1 MPTLRRAHWL
11 LLLLGVLFL
20 FSYFGL
26 LSWGRIEESL
36 ESLAAKP
43 SGAKVFHANVDR
55 ADAIFIVFMFL
66 MLTPIALAAV
76 AGLIAFVG
84 AVLAGFLESLVRVS
98 WVPDWVV
105 TGFVYCALIGAG
117 YLSRAIWA
125 PQAQGFFSL
134 LARSVVAA
142 YQ

>member
-1 MPTLRRAHWL
+1 MPALRRSHWL
-11 LLLLGVLFL
+11 LLVLVALFL
-20 FSYFGL
+20 FTYFGL

-43 SGAKVFHANVDR
+43 SGAKVFYAKVER
-55 ADAIFIVFMFL
+55 ADAMFIVFMFL

-76 AGLIAFVG
+76 GGLIAFIG
-84 AVLAGFLESLVRVS
+84 AVLAGFLESLVRAPGI
-98 WVPDWVV
+98 PDWMFTGVV
-105 TGFVYCALIGAG
+105 YVALIGAG

-134 LARSVVAA
+134 IARSVVAA